1 MDCVVAHDSFPCVR
15 WTCREAVAGGSDRER
30 ATLSYH
36 LDVFA
41 GRRGTHHLP
50 TFDVR
55 VQEVDQWLPR
65 AFRHAIYAPLHAGDV
80 ALADLRDPVR
90 GNRHSLTHG
99 LEIAAFD
106 RVASLAV
113 VDGQCR
119 GHDDYGD
126 NGGSRRADEPEAHLL
141 HAEVGVTSIGSLFS
155 GIDGLALGVQVATFG
170 RVAWHAEVDPD
181 GARVLAEHWR
191 CPNLGD
197 VTAIDWSRVEPVD
210 VLVGGFP
217 CQDISLAGKGAGIDG
232 ERSGLWREFVRA
244 IRALR
249 PHLVFVENV
258 AALLARGFDRVAA
271 DLAACGYRFAWSCY
285 SSAEV
290 GAPHRRER
298 LFILAADA
306 DGRGLRHAEQRMSRR
321 WAHGVRDQGSAAAVD
336 DGEASDR
343 DGDGCEGLAAS
354 RTSTGE
360 QPGDDADGRSAGACE
375 VSGSDR
381 ALGADPGTVSA
392 APVRRLNPA
401 FVEWMMGFPDGW
413 TASVSRRAR
422 LRLLGNAVQPQ
433 VAQAAF
439 VGLLARL
446 EAV

>member
-1 MDCVVAHDSFPCVR
+1 MGC
-15 WTCREAVAGGSDRER
+15 AV
-30 ATLSYH
+30 
-36 LDVFA
+36 
-41 GRRGTHHLP
+41 
-50 TFDVR
+50 
-55 VQEVDQWLPR
+55 
-65 AFRHAIYAPLHAGDV
+65 
-80 ALADLRDPVR
+80 
-90 GNRHSLTHG
+90 
-99 LEIAAFD
+99 IA
-106 RVASLAV
+106 
-113 VDGQCR
+113 
-119 GHDDYGD
+119 
-126 NGGSRRADEPEAHLL
+126 
-141 HAEVGVTSIGSLFS
+141 IGSLFS
-155 GIDGLALGVQVATFG
+155 GIDGLALGVQCATLG
-170 RVAWHAEVDPD
+170 RVAWHAEVDAD

-197 VTAIDWSRVEPVD
+197 VTAIDWERVEPVD

-249 PHLVFVENV
+249 PRLVFVENV

-271 DLAACGYRFAWSCY
+271 DLAACGYRFTWSCY

-306 DGRGLRHAEQRMSRR
+306 DRRGLRHAQQRMSGRR
-321 WAHGVRDQGSAAAVD
+321 AHGVRDQGSAVAVD
-336 DGEASDR
+336 NGEASNAAGERRAHQGLEQRERAEHGSLGTHAADVER
-343 DGDGCEGLAAS
+343 PAADDDGDGREGLAAVD
-354 RTSTGE
+354 STHRGVDE
-360 QPGDDADGRSAGACE
+360 QPGGAGACE

-433 VAQAAF
+433 VARAAF

-446 EAV
+446 EAA

>member
-1 MDCVVAHDSFPCVR
+1 M
-15 WTCREAVAGGSDRER
+15 
-30 ATLSYH
+30 
-36 LDVFA
+36 
-41 GRRGTHHLP
+41 
-50 TFDVR
+50 
-55 VQEVDQWLPR
+55 
-65 AFRHAIYAPLHAGDV
+65 I
-80 ALADLRDPVR
+80 
-90 GNRHSLTHG
+90 
-99 LEIAAFD
+99 
-106 RVASLAV
+106 
-113 VDGQCR
+113 
-119 GHDDYGD
+119 
-126 NGGSRRADEPEAHLL
+126 
-141 HAEVGVTSIGSLFS
+141 IGSLFS
-155 GIDGLALGVQVATFG
+155 GIDGLALGVQCATLG
-170 RVAWHAEVDPD
+170 RVAWHAEVDAD

-197 VTAIDWSRVEPVD
+197 VTQIDWQRVEPVD

-249 PHLVFVENV
+249 PRFVFVENV

-306 DGRGLRHAEQRMSRR
+306 DRRGLRHAQQRMSGRR
-321 WAHGVRDQGSAAAVD
+321 AHGVRDQGSAVAVD
-336 DGEASDR
+336 NGEAYNAAGERRKSQGFEQRERAEHGSLGTHAADAACAR
-343 DGDGCEGLAAS
+343 LEGRDECRPQLADVERPAADGDGDGREGLSAVD
-354 RTSTGE
+354 STHRGVGE
-360 QPGDDADGRSAGACE
+360 QPGDDARGAGAREVSAGN
-375 VSGSDR
+375 R
-381 ALGADPGTVSA
+381 AMGADPGTASA

-401 FVEWMMGFPDGW
+401 FVEWMMGFPEGW
-413 TASVSRRAR
+413 TAGVSRRAR

-439 VGLLARL
+439 VGLMSRL
-446 EAV
+446 GGEA